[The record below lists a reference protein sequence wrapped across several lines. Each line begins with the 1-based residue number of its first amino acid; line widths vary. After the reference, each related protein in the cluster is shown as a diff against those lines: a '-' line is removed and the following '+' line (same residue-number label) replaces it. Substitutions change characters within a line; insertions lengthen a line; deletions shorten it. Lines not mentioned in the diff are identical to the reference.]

1 MSGVWKS
8 DPREEP
14 TQKPEPS
21 VSLATRLT
29 GEVGGGQ
36 RPRRSSQWPA
46 NGGRTGIPLL
56 FPIKGTHS
64 RA

>member
-29 GEVGGGQ
+29 GEVGGGRDHDGAPSGQ
-36 RPRRSSQWPA
+36 QM
-46 NGGRTGIPLL
+46 GGEDRDPTPIP
-56 FPIKGTHS
+56 H
-64 RA
+64 